1 MNISII
7 ICKTYSPLHTSTP
20 AYELYSIIVSVGKK
34 GKVILVKGKPRTCIS
49 AKFLGDV
56 DTAGP
61 GTTPGEPLIKI
72 MSYQEQNR
80 HMREIDTS
88 KRFLTL

>member
-34 GKVILVKGKPRTCIS
+34 GKVILVKGFFS

-56 DTAGP
+56 DTTGP